1 LKGGEEM
8 KLYLDPGHGG
18 SDPGATGNGLS
29 EKDVTL
35 DIALKIRSI
44 LVDQYANVEV
54 LMSRTGDTT
63 KGLNQRTNEANSW
76 GADFYLSIHINAGGG
91 TGYEDYIYSTL
102 SDSSRTAQYQDII
115 HAEVIKLNQ
124 LGDRGQKKANFHV
137 LRETSMDALLS
148 ENGFIDNAHDA
159 GLMKQASWRQ
169 NVAQGHANGIAR
181 AFNLTRKS
189 SPPPQ
194 PQPGNPPPGG
204 TLYKVISGSFK
215 ARENAD
221 ERVTFLR
228 SKGIESFVVTATISG
243 VTWYRVQAGAFS
255 SRENAEKRVTEIKQ
269 AGIQDV
275 FLTT

>member
-1 LKGGEEM
+1 M

-18 SDPGATGNGLS
+18 TDPGATGNGLS

-44 LVDQYANVEV
+44 LVDQYENVEV
-54 LMSRTGDTT
+54 RMSRTGDST
-63 KGLNQRTNEANSW
+63 KSLNQRTDEANAW

-91 TGYEDYIYSTL
+91 TGYEDYIYSGL

-115 HAEVIKLNQ
+115 HAEVTKLNQ
-124 LGDRGQKKANFHV
+124 LRDRGQKKANFHV
-137 LRETSMDALLS
+137 LRESSMDALLS
-148 ENGFIDNAHDA
+148 ENGFIDNAQDA

-169 NVAQGHANGIAR
+169 NVAQGHANGIAK

-189 SPPPQ
+189 SPPP
-194 PQPGNPPPGG
+194 PPPGG

-228 SKGIESFVVTATISG
+228 SRGIESFVVTASISG
-243 VTWYRVQAGAFS
+243 ETWYRVQAGAFS
-255 SRENAEKRVTEIKQ
+255 SRENAEKRVTEVKQ
-269 AGIQDV
+269 AGIPDV

>member
-1 LKGGEEM
+1 M

-44 LVDQYANVEV
+44 LVDQYENVEV
-54 LMSRTGDTT
+54 MMSRTSDTT
-63 KGLNQRTNEANSW
+63 KSLNQRTNEANAW

-91 TGYEDYIYSTL
+91 TGYEDYIYSGL
-102 SDSSRTAQYQDII
+102 SDSSRTANYQDII

-124 LGDRGQKKANFHV
+124 LRDRGQKKANFHV
-137 LRETSMDALLS
+137 LRESSMDALLS
-148 ENGFIDNAHDA
+148 ENGFIDHAQDA

-169 NVAQGHANGIAR
+169 NVAQGHANGIAK
-181 AFNLTRKS
+181 AFNLTRKA

-194 PQPGNPPPGG
+194 PNNPPPSG

-221 ERVTFLR
+221 ERVAFLR
-228 SKGIESFVVTATISG
+228 SRGIESFVVTASISG
-243 VTWYRVQAGAFS
+243 ETWYRVQAGAFS
-255 SRENAEKRVTEIKQ
+255 SRENAENRLTEIKQ

-275 FLTT
+275 FITT